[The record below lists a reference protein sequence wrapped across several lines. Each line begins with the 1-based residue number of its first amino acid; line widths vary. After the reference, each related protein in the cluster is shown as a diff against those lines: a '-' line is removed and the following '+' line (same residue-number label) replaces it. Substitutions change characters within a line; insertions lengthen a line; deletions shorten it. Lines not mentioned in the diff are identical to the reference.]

1 MGRLPKD
8 EFSVRS
14 KSLRLRLTRE
24 EHAWIKTI
32 AEEHNKSMREVLWE
46 SFQKDI
52 HKMPTDDFAKLNA
65 KVVEEVKHNK
75 VRR

>member
-52 HKMPTDDFAKLNA
+52 HKIPTDDLAKLNV
-65 KVVEEVKHNK
+65 KVTEEIKHNK

>member
-14 KSLRLRLTRE
+14 KGLRLRLTRA

-32 AEEHNKSMREVLWE
+32 AEEQGKNMRQVLWE

-52 HKMPTDDFAKLNA
+52 REIPEDDFARLNV
-65 KVVEEVKHNK
+65 KVVEEMKHNK
-75 VRR
+75 VKK

>member
-14 KSLRLRLTRE
+14 KSLRLRLTRA

-32 AEEHNKSMREVLWE
+32 AEEQGKNMREVLWE
-46 SFQKDI
+46 SFQNI
-52 HKMPTDDFAKLNA
+52 FNKMPEDDLARLNA
-65 KVVEEVKHNK
+65 KVAEEIKHNK